1 MKNKLRIISAF
12 IVALIS
18 ISVFSVS
25 AGAQGV
31 YANIESISTYL
42 QIPEE
47 FTVTSADIY
56 ADQSLTYQ
64 VNAVT
69 ADNAN
74 NLIITSEKTNES
86 EDIFN
91 FKYLDKEKLNSELS
105 NINSGSNTL
114 CGRIY
119 DNVTN
124 SCYKEQTNAIVF
136 NLFNRNSTSNAIAY
150 TVINGQLITVQYISN
165 DGELTVQEKGLFN
178 EIVDSLTVNQL
189 YQKQKE
195 FKLSS
200 VFAKMLP
207 VVIIFTIIIAV
218 LLFVYYAGNVSSKRK
233 SSRQLADKYY
243 DELKNEG
250 LMDEA
255 HHSADNTEKSADI
268 NVASTVIEPSEKV
281 RPKDY
286 QGEASVMDTMHKPRL
301 IEDEW
306 EDVDLDKMFAL
317 PDDQPEDDE
326 EEKVTDDFESITEN
340 PSEYLKPETEAVEVE
355 DYSDTP
361 NTPEPSKEEPT
372 AEPETQ
378 FNRADSAKRYA
389 KLFMGSDVEHK
400 QADSSHNKQ
409 ADSEFNMDSY
419 ANADIETEGTTSL
432 SEEEI
437 ARLEERHR
445 QRVLKR
451 IRERK
456 GKRRKSRR
464 NTTEQRSASTRPS
477 NRKRPSPTPDNS
489 LFGEFE
495 LDNYWDKYRN

>member
-1 MKNKLRIISAF
+1 MKNKLRFISVL

-25 AGAQGV
+25 ANAQGV

-42 QIPEE
+42 EIPEE
-47 FTVTSADIY
+47 FTVTSADVY

-74 NLIITSEKTNES
+74 NLIITSEKTNWS

-91 FKYLDKEKLNSELS
+91 FKYLTKEKLDEELS
-105 NINSGSNTL
+105 NINSGNNTM
-114 CGRIY
+114 CGNLY

-124 SCYKEQTNAIVF
+124 SCYKEQANAIVF
-136 NLFNRNSTSNAIAY
+136 NLFNRNTTSNAIAY
-150 TVINGQLITVQYISN
+150 TVINGELITIQYISN

-189 YQKQKE
+189 YQKQQQ

-200 VFAKMLP
+200 VFGKMLP
-207 VVIIFTIIIAV
+207 VIIIFTIIIAV
-218 LLFVYYAGNVSSKRK
+218 LLFVYYASGVSSKRK

-243 DELKNEG
+243 NELKNEG

-255 HHSADNTEKSADI
+255 HQPAENTEKPADSS
-268 NVASTVIEPSEKV
+268 VASTVIEPSEKV
-281 RPKDY
+281 RPKEY
-286 QGEASVMDTMHKPRL
+286 QGEASVMDAMHKPRL

-317 PDDQPEDDE
+317 PYDQPVD

-340 PSEYLKPETEAVEVE
+340 PSEYFKTEAE
-355 DYSDTP
+355 DDEYSNFAKP
-361 NTPEPSKEEPT
+361 NNES
-372 AEPETQ
+372 ATQ

-400 QADSSHNKQ
+400 QYESTFDI
-409 ADSEFNMDSY
+409 DSY
-419 ANADIETEGTTSL
+419 ANADIDTEGTTSL
-432 SEEEI
+432 TEEEI

-456 GKRRKSRR
+456 GKRRRSRR
-464 NTTEQRSASTRPS
+464 NTTSEQRSASTRPS
-477 NRKRPSPTPDNS
+477 NRKPRSQTPDNS

>member
-1 MKNKLRIISAF
+1 MKNKLRFISAF
-12 IVALIS
+12 IVALVC

-25 AGAQGV
+25 ANAQGV

-47 FTVTSADIY
+47 FTVTSADVY

-91 FKYLDKEKLNSELS
+91 FKYLDKERLNEELS
-105 NINSGSNTL
+105 NINSGSNTV

-119 DNVTN
+119 DNVSN

-150 TVINGQLITVQYISN
+150 TVINGQLVTVQYISN

-178 EIVDSLTVNQL
+178 KIVDSLTVNQL

-243 DELKNEG
+243 DELRNEG

-255 HHSADNTEKSADI
+255 HQSADNTEKRADI
-268 NVASTVIEPSEKV
+268 NVAPTVIEPSEKV

-286 QGEASVMDTMHKPRL
+286 QSEASVMDTMHKPRL

-317 PDDQPEDDE
+317 PDEQLED

-340 PSEYLKPETEAVEVE
+340 PSEYFKAETEAEE
-355 DYSDTP
+355 NYSDNPDTTKP
-361 NTPEPSKEEPT
+361 IKEEP
-372 AEPETQ
+372 ADEPATQ

-400 QADSSHNKQ
+400 ADSTF
-409 ADSEFNMDSY
+409 DIDSY

-456 GKRRKSRR
+456 GKRRRSRR